1 MLTSNVAKPHYG
13 MLYPVINLP
22 NPKKNYLFVEPYD
35 FLARMN
41 YQSKL
46 GANFHTWTL
55 SSHINFFMALSGS
68 M

>member
-35 FLARMN
+35 LLARMN
-41 YQSKL
+41 YQ
-46 GANFHTWTL
+46 
-55 SSHINFFMALSGS
+55 
-68 M
+68 